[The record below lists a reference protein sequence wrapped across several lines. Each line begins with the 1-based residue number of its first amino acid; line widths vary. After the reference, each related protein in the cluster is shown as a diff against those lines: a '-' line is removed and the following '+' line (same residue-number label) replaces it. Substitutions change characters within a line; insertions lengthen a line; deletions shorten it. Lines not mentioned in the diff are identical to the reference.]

1 MSSNILSGLK
11 LDKHSLAVDVVHS
24 PKGVDGTIRQSV
36 EIILEV
42 LRAIG
47 VQEIWECAFL
57 KMHTK
62 KCNIKFQFVR
72 QSTSPYPTIVVRTK
86 TGGKQTCWEAAL
98 RIPLRYDIH
107 TISEKLKRIDTRTLV
122 LRPIHE
128 RMTIPAPRVEPLAEP
143 TPVVQEQKLKVCPR
157 CETRWPGDQ
166 RRCECGYDWE
176 YEEAKQV
183 ALKLQLPPPAVKE
196 PVTPVEKEAAVK
208 EALDEVEREIKAR
221 AALER
226 EIKARA
232 ALESLA
238 KRDKPAFD
246 RIVDILPILTI
257 VVPADQ
263 QALRRDPVTG
273 KVPNWKI
280 ESRGKE
286 YWLAS
291 EETVHKFLEQANDKH
306 AKLLRVITEPVEA
319 PVAPLTVLPAI
330 DHPINPL
337 ALPKSCIDVCNDQDV
352 LDRGLLAICDFIHAE
367 HGHIL
372 RPMAMH
378 LITTRLE
385 LDNFVDGHSVY
396 NQVSR
401 VATLVVKGLCDKS
414 FLSRWRYGGADQ
426 PKRSDNSTK
435 GYILTPSGR
444 DRLRVLKGNTA
455 ILPAAPVQPIVLQTP
470 VEKLITPV
478 QDGELIDRVANQVNV
493 LQPLMDQFDKAE
505 GDLKA
510 ANELLEENQKAQKAL
525 ELQYKAQNIKLD
537 DLMLK
542 LRAAQAAVEDHER
555 EQERISAQQK
565 SLQED
570 HARLIAD
577 KETEQKNI
585 ETLKARMREALV

>member
-1 MSSNILSGLK
+1 MSSNVLSGLK
-11 LDKHSLAVDVVHS
+11 LDKHSLAVDVVRS
-24 PKGVDGTIRQSV
+24 PKGVDNTIRQSV

-47 VQEIWECAFL
+47 VQEVWECAFL

-72 QSTSPYPTIVVRTK
+72 QSTGPSPTIIVRTK

-208 EALDEVEREIKAR
+208 EALDEVEREMQERAR
-221 AALER
+221 
-226 EIKARA
+226 
-232 ALESLA
+232 LA
-238 KRDKPAFD
+238 KVVTALAPPKQADQFKLNP
-246 RIVDILPILTI
+246 VQTI
-257 VVPADQ
+257 TVPADQ
-263 QALRRDPVTG
+263 QALRQDPVSG
-273 KVPNWKI
+273 KVPSWKI
-280 ESRGKE
+280 EFRGDE
-286 YWLAS
+286 HWFS
-291 EETVHKFLEQANDKH
+291 EDDSVRAFLQQVNDNQV
-306 AKLLRVITEPVEA
+306 KLIKVITGPTKPVEA

-455 ILPAAPVQPIVLQTP
+455 ILPAAPAQPTVPQIP

-570 HARLIAD
+570 HARLITD
-577 KETEQKNI
+577 KETEQNNI
-585 ETLKARMREALV
+585 ETLKTRMREALI